1 MKTKKR
7 KVAILGATGM
17 VGRRFA
23 ELLVDHPWFEPA
35 VLVGF
40 KSIGESYERVW
51 ERKEQLMEEHYGSS
65 IWKQRAFPEKLR
77 GQLVRSF
84 ADLLEYDSIDTVF
97 SAVPAEVGHLEQQL
111 LSNGYRVFSNS
122 PYGRFEKENPLVI
135 AEVNGDEIIN
145 QNFIKSPNCVTSGLG
160 LILAPLQEAYGLR
173 EVSVVTFQS
182 ISGRGDAKY
191 RQDLIMHNVYPL
203 DSSDEKTAFYIGAE
217 IKKIFGDS
225 IPLSVSCNRVFVQ
238 EGHFVDVKIKT
249 EKKIEHVSDVADL
262 LSGFNPIREMHLPS
276 NPSRPLLVTDEIGR
290 PRPCQDA
297 SHGGG
302 MTVVVGNLSTA
313 DDIFDLRL
321 QYVVNNL
328 VRGAAG
334 GAILNA
340 ELYYHKNAT
349 AAPLGSMRQTNPA
362 LIGSMLDGTSSQPTS
377 FR

>member
-1 MKTKKR
+1 MKINKR
-7 KVAILGATGM
+7 KVAILGSTGM

-23 ELLVDHPWFEPA
+23 ELLVDHPWFEIGM
-35 VLVGF
+35 LVGF
-40 KSIGESYERVW
+40 KSIGESYEQVW
-51 ERKEQLMEEHYGSS
+51 ERKEKLMEEHYGST
-65 IWKQRAFPEKLR
+65 IWKKRAFSDKLR
-77 GQLVRSF
+77 GHLVRSF
-84 ADLLEYDSIDTVF
+84 DDLLEFESIDTVF

-111 LSNGYRVFSNS
+111 LTNGYQIFSNS

-135 AEVNGDEIIN
+135 AEVNGDEIIS
-145 QNFIKSPNCVTSGLG
+145 QRFIKSPNCVTSGLG

-203 DSSDEKTAFYIGAE
+203 HCSDEKTAFYIDAE

-225 IPLSVSCNRVFVQ
+225 IPLSISCNRVFVQ

-249 EKKIEHVSDVADL
+249 EKKIERVGDVAAL

-276 NPSRPLLVTDEIGR
+276 NPSRPLLVIDEIGR

-340 ELYYHKNAT
+340 ELYYHKNDNAV
-349 AAPLGSMRQTNPA
+349 PLGSIRQPNHA
-362 LIGSMLDGTSSQPTS
+362 IAG
-377 FR
+377 F